1 MNQLVPQNIL
11 RYIRGCRYNWVRLNF
26 YTIFGVF
33 YSSVCVIIGLL
44 ECDDLCSVNWLQT
57 LRIQSSPSS
66 VLKTE
71 AIGSS
76 ETVVTTHLT
85 AVTAF
90 LKTVT
95 INQRVLCSLV
105 GSISNIRCVLI
116 VLQAS
121 SSSIYTSHE
130 TVNTVGSQKHGV
142 KGNELGCNLESVSVF
157 P

>member
-1 MNQLVPQNIL
+1 M
-11 RYIRGCRYNWVRLNF
+11 R
-26 YTIFGVF
+26 
-33 YSSVCVIIGLL
+33 VIISLL

-57 LRIQSSPSS
+57 LRILPSPSS
-66 VLKTE
+66 VLKIE
-71 AIGSS
+71 AIGFS

-90 LKTVT
+90 QKTVT

-105 GSISNIRCVLI
+105 GSIGDIRCVLI
-116 VLQAS
+116 ALQAS
-121 SSSIYTSHE
+121 FSSIYTAHK